1 MFKNPLQD
9 SIFGDSPTRDL
20 DTSIEGP
27 FTSSIAKHKMSS
39 TQHPLHKVST
49 VAKDTSSSEDT
60 NAVDA
65 TVTERKP
72 GVFHAADNGKEKE
85 AKQEYIEETQ
95 GRNIHPLLCIP
106 EDDEWKC
113 VDYKINVPL

>member
-1 MFKNPLQD
+1 MFCFKILQD

-27 FTSSIAKHKMSS
+27 LINSTKPKIST

-49 VAKDTSSSEDT
+49 AVKDTSLSEDADT
-60 NAVDA
+60 VDA

-72 GVFHAADNGKEKE
+72 GVFYAADNSKQKET
-85 AKQEYIEETQ
+85 KQEYIEETQ
-95 GRNIHPLLCIP
+95 GRNIHPISCSR
-106 EDDEWKC
+106 
-113 VDYKINVPL
+113 